1 MVGDLYFLMGEVMFH
16 YRNVTRIVS
25 ARVALFLV
33 LLAGVFVAIFTE
45 VYFKCSNLNYQIKL
59 VK

>member
-1 MVGDLYFLMGEVMFH
+1 MFH

>member
-1 MVGDLYFLMGEVMFH
+1 MGEVTFH
-16 YRNVTRIVS
+16 YRNVI
-25 ARVALFLV
+25 RVVTGRMALFLV
-33 LLAGVFVAIFTE
+33 LLGGVFVAIFTE

>member
-1 MVGDLYFLMGEVMFH
+1 MVGDLYFSMGEVTFH
-16 YRNVTRIVS
+16 YRNVI
-25 ARVALFLV
+25 RVVTGRMALFLV
-33 LLAGVFVAIFTE
+33 LLGGVFVAIFTE